1 MEDSYLTEEIS
12 LEQLSPEAIILLKR
26 YVEAFNT
33 TAQNKKNLYTGFK
46 AMLTRSVTDV
56 KNSKWT
62 QTFLQNI
69 NTRAQSAITKLNQ
82 MSAIISARLGN
93 LMPQLTNL
101 CDSSGSDM
109 ANKKAFNV
117 KNLRTKVVNIM
128 KKVNESMTELY
139 KAKGVLAYQRT
150 QNYDKS
156 EKATKTEGYYVKCP
170 NPLYEMELLEG
181 NGQVKQTAK
190 ATILLLVTFIVV
202 TVITNALR
210 TFFGGTPGGDFS
222 SPANKVAFL
231 LFSRVIITPFIEEP
245 AKLIS
250 IRGGYGKQF
259 FIAFNMVEFGLY
271 TIMMMGAG
279 VSLTPIILFRSVA
292 VMMHALTTRIQANN
306 SGSTFSK
313 AWRLAISIVIHF
325 IYNAVF
331 LKFMIMGLPTNTLL
345 LFAIGFFGVAFG
357 LFSMIKK
364 KSNNEFTTVGN
375 TEQG

>member
-1 MEDSYLTEEIS
+1 MDNMYLTEEIN
-12 LEQLSPEAIILLKR
+12 LEQLSPETIIFLKR
-26 YVEAFNT
+26 FVEAFNT
-33 TAQNKKNLYTGFK
+33 TNQNKKNLFVGFK
-46 AMLTRSVTDV
+46 SMLSRSVADV
-56 KNSKWT
+56 KSSKWT

-69 NTRAQSAITKLNQ
+69 NNRAQSAITKLNQ
-82 MSAIISARLGN
+82 MNAIISARLGN

-117 KNLRTKVVNIM
+117 KNLRTKVVNVM

-139 KAKGVLAYQRT
+139 KAKDVLAYQRT

-156 EKATKTEGYYVKCP
+156 EKTTKTEGYYVECP
-170 NPLYEMELLEG
+170 NPFYEMELLEG
-181 NGQVKQTAK
+181 NGQVKKTAK

-202 TVITNALR
+202 TIVTNALR

-259 FIAFNMVEFGLY
+259 FLAFNMVEFGLY
-271 TIMMMGAG
+271 TIMMMGG

-292 VMMHALTTRIQANN
+292 VMMHALTTRIQANS
-306 SGSTFSK
+306 SGSTFSR

-331 LKFMIMGLPTNTLL
+331 LKFMIMGVPSNTLL
-345 LFAIGFFGVAFG
+345 LFAIGFFGIAFG
-357 LFSMIKK
+357 LFALVKK